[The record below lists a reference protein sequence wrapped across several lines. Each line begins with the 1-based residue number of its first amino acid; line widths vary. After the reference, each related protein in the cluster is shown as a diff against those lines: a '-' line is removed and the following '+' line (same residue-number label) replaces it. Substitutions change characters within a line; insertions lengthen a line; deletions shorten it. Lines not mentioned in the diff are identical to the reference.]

1 MSVLKFQYCVALIGG
16 KGHYYT
22 ELPPHFSDGIDDEMA
37 GYDIEVVDYDDSLA
51 EYYNLVVGIPRAINI
66 TDLGLN
72 ELQRAV

>member
-1 MSVLKFQYCVALIGG
+1 
-16 KGHYYT
+16 
-22 ELPPHFSDGIDDEMA
+22 MA

-51 EYYNLVVGIPRAINI
+51 EYYNLGVGIPRAINI